1 MLGREPR
8 KRTSADII
16 GELQTAIRSAI
27 EELGQRRDITMEAVH
42 TSASQITPGIA
53 MLLVESVG
61 RQRAKNDARVQGTN
75 ADVFASGATQN
86 TPTARMTEVLGLNLT
101 AAQRLAQTVKDSRK
115 TS

>member
-8 KRTSADII
+8 KRTSADIL

-27 EELGQRRDITMEAVH
+27 EELGERRDINMECIH
-42 TSASQITPGIA
+42 TSASQIMPGIA

-61 RQRAKNDARVQGTN
+61 RQRAKNDAKVQGTN
-75 ADVFASGATQN
+75 ADVFASGGVQN
-86 TPTARMTEVLGLNLT
+86 KPTALRMSDVLNLT
-101 AAQRLAQTVKDSRK
+101 PAQRLAQTVKDARK

>member
-8 KRTSADII
+8 KRTSADILD
-16 GELQTAIRSAI
+16 ELQTSIRSAI
-27 EELGQRRDITMEAVH
+27 EELGARRDITMEAVH
-42 TSASQITPGIA
+42 TSASRIMPGIA

-75 ADVFASGATQN
+75 ADVFASGGVQN
-86 TPTARMTEVLGLNLT
+86 KPTARMSEVLDVNMT
-101 AAQRLAQTVKDSRK
+101 AAQRLAQTVKDARK